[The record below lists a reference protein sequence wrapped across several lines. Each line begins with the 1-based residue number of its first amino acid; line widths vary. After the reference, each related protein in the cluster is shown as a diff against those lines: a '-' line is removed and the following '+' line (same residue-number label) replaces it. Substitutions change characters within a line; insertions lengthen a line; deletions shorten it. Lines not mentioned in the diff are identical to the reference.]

1 MKRIL
6 LLLIMMT
13 TLCGSIMAQ
22 YSLYDKAKHNDN
34 PTVIN
39 FNFGMEPGGFAVLDE
54 TSEFYDAHG
63 ALSAKESSKL
73 AYDDLNGYFFD
84 IEVRHSSCFT
94 MLCNISWSVADF
106 ADKEDPLPKPSK
118 ELGNIN
124 DYPTLSEVRF
134 LGISALMGPTL
145 FHRRRIQ
152 LPILIGGGIVNM
164 KSGETSS
171 PDDFTEFESVYQLA
185 GKARLKFYLCRRL
198 GIFGGIG
205 ASYSVAHLTDDK
217 SLYWHLEPKL
227 TKVNYEVGLTL
238 TL

>member
-6 LLLIMMT
+6 LLIITMT

-22 YSLYDKAKHNDN
+22 YSLYEKARNGA
-34 PTVIN
+34 TTIIN
-39 FNFGMEPGGFAVLDE
+39 FNVGMEPGGFALLDE
-54 TSEFYDAHG
+54 TSEFYGAHG
-63 ALSAKESSKL
+63 TLTTKESSKL
-73 AYDDLNGYFFD
+73 AYNDLNGYFFD

-106 ADKEDPLPKPSK
+106 ANKEDPLPTPSK
-118 ELGNIN
+118 ELGNIT

-152 LPILIGGGIVNM
+152 LPILIGGGIVSM
-164 KSGETSS
+164 KSGETGA
-171 PDDFTEFESVYQLA
+171 PDTFSEFESVYQVA
-185 GKARLKFYLCRRL
+185 GKARLKIYLCRRL
-198 GIFGGIG
+198 GIFGGVG
-205 ASYSVAHLTDDK
+205 ASYSVAHLKDDK
-217 SLYWHLEPKL
+217 SSYWHLEPKL